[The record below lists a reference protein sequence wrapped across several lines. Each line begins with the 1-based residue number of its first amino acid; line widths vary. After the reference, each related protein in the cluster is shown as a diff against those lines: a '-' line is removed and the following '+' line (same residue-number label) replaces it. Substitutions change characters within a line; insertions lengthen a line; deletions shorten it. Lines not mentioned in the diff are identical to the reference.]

1 MRGKS
6 MNSRS
11 KYKTKQ
17 KDILVEYLK
26 SASGTHITAK
36 DVCDYFK
43 NQGSKMGQSTVYRQ
57 LEGLVDEGVINKYII
72 DGNSPAC
79 FEYVGEEKHRESEL
93 CFHCKCEQC
102 GRLIHLHCEELADI
116 GEHLASHHQFILNPM
131 RTVFYGLCAECAEKE
146 GYRPAAKI
154 VP

>member
-1 MRGKS
+1 
-6 MNSRS
+6 MNVRARYS
-11 KYKTKQ
+11 TKQ
-17 KDILVEYLK
+17 QRELIEFMQADPGRHFTVAEVCEYFR
-26 SASGTHITAK
+26 S
-36 DVCDYFK
+36 
-43 NQGSKMGQSTVYRQ
+43 QGQSIGTATVYRH
-57 LEGLVDEGVINKYII
+57 LERMVDEGVVNKYII
-72 DGNSPAC
+72 DSSSPAC